1 MNQRVYVTGLGAVSP
16 VGLDLDSTWESLILG
31 KSGINQISSFE
42 TSELLTTI
50 AAEITDFDP
59 IGILG
64 LKESARIDR
73 FVQLACVASLEAVS
87 NSNLEINS
95 SNCMFF
101 T

>member
-1 MNQRVYVTGLGAVSP
+1 MNQLVYVTGLGAVSP

-59 IGILG
+59 IGNLG
-64 LKESARIDR
+64 LKE
-73 FVQLACVASLEAVS
+73 
-87 NSNLEINS
+87 
-95 SNCMFF
+95 
-101 T
+101 